1 MPRPRPLP
9 EPGDPMDWSPDE
21 MDRLERAI
29 AEGTR
34 VQLTR
39 RGTEY
44 VVVPREIRSSGPVDS
59 LVGVTSTGDELTFTL
74 PEIDVLVVL
83 E

>member
-1 MPRPRPLP
+1 MN
-9 EPGDPMDWSPDE
+9 WSPDE

-29 AEGTR
+29 VEATR

-44 VVVPREIRSSGPVDS
+44 VVIPKGIRTSGPSDS
-59 LVGVTSTGDELTFTL
+59 LVGLTSTGDELTFPL
-74 PEIDVLVVL
+74 GEVDRFVVL

>member
-1 MPRPRPLP
+1 M
-9 EPGDPMDWSPDE
+9 EWSPDE

-29 AEGTR
+29 VEGTR
-34 VQLTR
+34 IQLTR

-44 VVVPREIRSSGPVDS
+44 VVVPREIRSSGPLDS
-59 LVGVTSTGDELTFTL
+59 LVGMTSTGDELTFAL
-74 PEIDVLVVL
+74 PEIEEFVVL

>member
-1 MPRPRPLP
+1 
-9 EPGDPMDWSPDE
+9 

-29 AEGTR
+29 VAGDR

-44 VVVPREIRSSGPVDS
+44 VVIPQEILASGPSDS
-59 LVGVTSTGDELTFTL
+59 LVGLTSTGDELTFSL
-74 PEIDVLVVL
+74 IDIDHFVVL
-83 E
+83 Q

>member
-1 MPRPRPLP
+1 
-9 EPGDPMDWSPDE
+9 MDWSPEE

-29 AEGTR
+29 VEGSR
-34 VQLTR
+34 IQLTR

-44 VVVPREIRSSGPVDS
+44 VVIPRAIRSSGPEDA
-59 LVGVTSTGDELTFTL
+59 LVGVTSTGDELTFSL
-74 PEIDVLVVL
+74 PEIDVFVVL

>member
-1 MPRPRPLP
+1 M
-9 EPGDPMDWSPDE
+9 EWSPDQL
-21 MDRLERAI
+21 DRLERAI
-29 AEGTR
+29 VDGTR

-59 LVGVTSTGDELTFTL
+59 LVGVTSTGDEITFTL
-74 PEIDVLVVL
+74 PEIDELVIL
-83 E
+83 D

>member
-1 MPRPRPLP
+1 MN
-9 EPGDPMDWSPDE
+9 WSPDDME
-21 MDRLERAI
+21 RLERAI
-29 AEGTR
+29 VEGMR

-44 VVVPREIRSSGPVDS
+44 VVVPREIRSKGPIDS
-59 LVGVTSTGDELTFTL
+59 LVGVTSTGDELTFPL
-74 PEIDVLVVL
+74 PEVELFVVL

>member
-1 MPRPRPLP
+1 M
-9 EPGDPMDWSPDE
+9 GMDWSPDS
-21 MDRLERAI
+21 MDQLERAMVD
-29 AEGTR
+29 GMR

-44 VVVPREIRSSGPVDS
+44 VVSPKEVRTNGPIDV
-59 LVGVTSTGDELTFTL
+59 LVGITSTGDELSFTL
-74 PEIDVLVVL
+74 SEVDDFVVL

>member
-1 MPRPRPLP
+1 
-9 EPGDPMDWSPDE
+9 MDWSPNQ
-21 MDRLERAI
+21 MDSLERAI
-29 AEGTR
+29 VEGFR

-44 VVVPREIRSSGPVDS
+44 VVVPREIRSTGPIDT
-59 LVGVTSTGDELTFTL
+59 LVGLTSTGDELSFPL
-74 PEIDVLVVL
+74 PEVDEFVVL

>member
-1 MPRPRPLP
+1 
-9 EPGDPMDWSPDE
+9 MDWSPDA

-29 AEGTR
+29 VEGTR

-44 VVVPREIRSSGPVDS
+44 VVVPKEIRSNGPIDT
-59 LVGVTSTGDELTFTL
+59 LVGLTSTGDELSFTL
-74 PEIDVLVVL
+74 PEIDEFVVL
-83 E
+83 EG

>member
-1 MPRPRPLP
+1 
-9 EPGDPMDWSPDE
+9 MDWSPDE

-29 AEGTR
+29 LEGTR
-34 VQLTR
+34 IQLTR

-59 LVGVTSTGDELTFTL
+59 LVGLTSTGDELTFPL
-74 PEIDVLVVL
+74 PEVDLFIVL

>member
-1 MPRPRPLP
+1 
-9 EPGDPMDWSPDE
+9 MDWSPEE

-29 AEGTR
+29 VEGSR
-34 VQLTR
+34 IQLTR

-44 VVVPREIRSSGPVDS
+44 VVIPRAIRSSGTEDAM
-59 LVGVTSTGDELTFTL
+59 VGVTSTGDELTFSL
-74 PEIDVLVVL
+74 PEIDVFVVL

>member
-1 MPRPRPLP
+1 
-9 EPGDPMDWSPDE
+9 MDWSPDS
-21 MDRLERAI
+21 MDELERAVI
-29 AEGTR
+29 EGMR

-44 VVVPREIRSSGPVDS
+44 VVLPKAVRTDGPADV
-59 LVGVTSTGDELTFTL
+59 LIGLTSTGDELNFTL
-74 PEIDVLVVL
+74 SEVDDFVVL

>member
-1 MPRPRPLP
+1 
-9 EPGDPMDWSPDE
+9 MDWSPEE
-21 MDRLERAI
+21 MESLERAI
-29 AEGTR
+29 VDGAR

-44 VVVPREIRSSGPVDS
+44 VVVPREIRSSGTVDD
-59 LVGVTSTGDELTFTL
+59 LVGLTSTGDELTFSL
-74 PEIDVLVVL
+74 PEIDRFLVL

>member
-1 MPRPRPLP
+1 
-9 EPGDPMDWSPDE
+9 MDWTPEE

-29 AEGTR
+29 VDGSR
-34 VQLTR
+34 IQLTR

-44 VVVPREIRSSGPVDS
+44 VVVPREIRSSGTLES
-59 LVGVTSTGDELTFTL
+59 LVGVTSTGDELTFSL

>member
-1 MPRPRPLP
+1 
-9 EPGDPMDWSPDE
+9 MDWSPDQ
-21 MDRLERAI
+21 MDTLERAI
-29 AEGTR
+29 VEGSR

-44 VVVPREIRSSGPVDS
+44 VVTPREIRSSGPVDS
-59 LVGVTSTGDELTFTL
+59 LVGMTSTGDELTFPL
-74 PEIDVLVVL
+74 PEVDDFVVL

>member
-1 MPRPRPLP
+1 
-9 EPGDPMDWSPDE
+9 MDWSPE
-21 MDRLERAI
+21 SIDRLERAI
-29 AEGTR
+29 VEGMR

-44 VVVPREIRSSGPVDS
+44 VVVPREIRSSGPEDM
-59 LVGVTSTGDELTFTL
+59 LVGLTSTGDELSFTL
-74 PEIDVLVVL
+74 DEVDVFVVL